1 METDGAGKLE
11 EPRQATMSK
20 EKSSR
25 VHSAAR
31 GAAGEMQRT
40 ADCPVETTNAEEE
53 ENQAAV
59 RVSVCLSSR
68 LILAC
73 FVVMQLDLVRAVKP
87 C

>member
-11 EPRQATMSK
+11 EPRQATVSE
-20 EKSSR
+20 EKGSR

-31 GAAGEMQRT
+31 VLRGMQRT
-40 ADCPVETTNAEEE
+40 ADCPVKTTNAEEE